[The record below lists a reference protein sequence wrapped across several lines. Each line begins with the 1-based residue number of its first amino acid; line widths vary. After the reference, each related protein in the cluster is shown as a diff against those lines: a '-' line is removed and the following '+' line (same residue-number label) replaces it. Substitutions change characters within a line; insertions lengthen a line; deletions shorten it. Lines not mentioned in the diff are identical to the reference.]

1 MSGSKFIPARK
12 EGGQDT
18 DSVNVSITVK
28 ATVEEIWRALTDPD
42 DLENWWSDEVTLE
55 PKVGG
60 KFREAWE
67 DDAGN
72 EQLAS
77 GKVLSLTPKK
87 TITFTWKEKSW
98 EPKALTECT
107 YLIEDKGKTRSLT
120 VTHTGWD
127 TLPEKSRAKMIK
139 DFQLGWKYHMQELKA
154 YLDDEG

>member
-1 MSGSKFIPARK
+1 MAGSKFIPDKKVSAK
-12 EGGQDT
+12 DNE
-18 DSVNVSITVK
+18 NVEFSITVK

-42 DLENWWSDEVTLE
+42 DLENWWSDEVVLE

-77 GKVLSLTPKK
+77 GKVLSLDPKK
-87 TITFTWKEKSW
+87 SISFTWKEKSW
-98 EPKALTECT
+98 DAEAVTQCT
-107 YLIEDKGKTRSLT
+107 YTIENKGKTRSLT
-120 VTHTGWD
+120 VTQTGWD
-127 TLPEKSRAKMIK
+127 SLPEKARAKAIK